1 MGTTT
6 RLQRTDRT
14 LLHFVDHAASA
25 RVISRRPAG
34 SWGVR
39 LRTRRI
45 GEASR
50 TPDFELLRVDFS
62 APLDIG
68 EEGRTVFDMTQT
80 TARHVTAHYQPTERR
95 HFVIFLHFMVLGGW
109 GMWLVL
115 ACGLASLA
123 QAVSFARKRVSAER
137 DALSAF
143 SRATLMAIPAA
154 ISLSLAHMGAKV
166 PNIPE
171 LANSPRF
178 DLVVI
183 EGLGVAPIG
192 RTDLTA

>member
-1 MGTTT
+1 
-6 RLQRTDRT
+6 
-14 LLHFVDHAASA
+14 
-25 RVISRRPAG
+25 
-34 SWGVR
+34 
-39 LRTRRI
+39 
-45 GEASR
+45 
-50 TPDFELLRVDFS
+50 
-62 APLDIG
+62 
-68 EEGRTVFDMTQT
+68 
-80 TARHVTAHYQPTERR
+80 
-95 HFVIFLHFMVLGGW
+95 MVLGGW

-143 SRATLMAIPAA
+143 SRATLMSIPAA

-183 EGLGVAPIG
+183 EGLAEAMSPAILGFSILCLVWVIAAIG
-192 RTDLTA
+192 ERRLRL